1 MLKKILTLT
10 LAFVMLSVAV
20 FSYGE
25 YTLNAAYAT
34 TTGGV
39 TFAVAED
46 GNNSDVTA
54 DGLTGSVTLNIA
66 SETAYDDAIVV
77 TAVFDGADFL
87 TAKIDT
93 VDISATEENKP
104 EITLPAAAPT
114 ESGEYNV
121 KFFLWESKAT
131 LAPIA
136 QPISFV
142 AKHVV
147 QLSTPWNGEAPTEA
161 DKPAYDEATA
171 TYSIANGNQLAWFAE
186 NAQSTDNAVLTN
198 DIYLNSFFEADGVTF
213 DADWYENGT
222 EGANN
227 WFNYR
232 IGDATAYSGT
242 FDGKGKT
249 IYGLYINSNDG
260 ALGGMF
266 KSINGGTV
274 KDLNIAGACV
284 LASRNYTTSTNP
296 GASVLAYQLDNGTID
311 NVSVD
316 GLIKATGK
324 ACGLVGS
331 IVAKINTTST
341 VINCVSNVDI
351 DLSQAQV
358 QGAVTNLNG
367 GTSSGVGGIIGFV
380 AKKTGGNNC
389 IINGNKNYG
398 NINAPKS
405 QIVAGILAHAGNTAA
420 VSSFANNENHGI
432 IVGGADFVGTDSTKT
447 AYCAQL
453 VALSLSTYVPS
464 AGSIAWNDGDN
475 GNVAAGRATGL
486 VTYTPTTEE

>member
-34 TTGGV
+34 TTGDP
-39 TFAVAED
+39 AVIAVD
-46 GNNSDVTA
+46 ANNSDVTA

-104 EITLPAAAPT
+104 VITLPAAAPT

-213 DADWYENGT
+213 DADWSENGT

-249 IYGLYINSNDG
+249 IYGMYINNNDPY
-260 ALGGMF
+260 LGGMF
-266 KSINGGTV
+266 DTLNGATV
-274 KDLNIAGACV
+274 KDLNIAGAYV
-284 LASRNYTTSTNP
+284 VGSRNSTNAAQL
-296 GASVLAYQLDNGTID
+296 GASVLAYELKSGTID
-311 NVSVD
+311 NVSVG
-316 GLIKATGK
+316 GLIKATGT

-331 IVAKINTTST
+331 IVAKISTASSVTNCTSR
-341 VINCVSNVDI
+341 VDI
-351 DLSQAQV
+351 DLSAARV
-358 QGAVTNLNG
+358 HATVSLDGK
-367 GTSSGVGGIIGFV
+367 TSSGVGGIIGFITKGIGCTV
-380 AKKTGGNNC
+380 T
-389 IINGNKNYG
+389 GNKNYG
-398 NINAPKS
+398 NINAPNN
-405 QIVAGILAHAGNTAA
+405 QFVAGILAQAGNGGACA
-420 VSSFANNENHGI
+420 SFANNENHGDI
-432 IVGGADFVGTDSTKT
+432 TGGTGFVGTDTTKK

-453 VALSLSTYVPS
+453 VAVALNLYVPS
-464 AGSIAWNDGDN
+464 AGSLAWNDGDN
-475 GNVAAGRATGL
+475 GNVAEGSSTGL